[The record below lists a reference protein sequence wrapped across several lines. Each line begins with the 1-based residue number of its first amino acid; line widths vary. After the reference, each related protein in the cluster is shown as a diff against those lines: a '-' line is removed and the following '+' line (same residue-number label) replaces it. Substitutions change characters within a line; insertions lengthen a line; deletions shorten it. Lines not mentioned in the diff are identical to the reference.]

1 MSDDL
6 ALKTADGWLLYND
19 QAFTHFDYFKRQQD
33 RSLLPRLTDHQTD
46 EHGELKV
53 TKVEVLFFDVLGTVV
68 DWRGSIAA
76 EASSFLKRHDAL
88 HIDAGAFA
96 DAWVGRYDP
105 SVEAVRCGQRP
116 FVPLDLLNMENL
128 EACLKGFGLTP
139 SAFPSAELE
148 DLNLAWHR
156 LKPWPDSVE
165 GLSRLK
171 ERFIVAPL
179 SDGNTRLLVDMAKHA
194 GLPWDTILGADVS
207 ETYKPM
213 PQVYLR
219 ACELLG
225 VEPNRAMLVAAHDY
239 DLDAARRCGLKTAY
253 VVRSN
258 AHDPSKAAAIEP
270 LGGWEY
276 MANNLTELAAILK

>member
-1 MSDDL
+1 M
-6 ALKTADGWLLYND
+6 
-19 QAFTHFDYFKRQQD
+19 
-33 RSLLPRLTDHQTD
+33 
-46 EHGELKV
+46 

-88 HIDAGAFA
+88 HIDASAFA
-96 DAWVGRYDP
+96 DDWVGRYDA
-105 SVEAVRCGQRP
+105 SVEAVRCGRRP

-253 VVRSN
+253 VIRSN

-276 MANNLTELAAILK
+276 MANNLIELAAILK